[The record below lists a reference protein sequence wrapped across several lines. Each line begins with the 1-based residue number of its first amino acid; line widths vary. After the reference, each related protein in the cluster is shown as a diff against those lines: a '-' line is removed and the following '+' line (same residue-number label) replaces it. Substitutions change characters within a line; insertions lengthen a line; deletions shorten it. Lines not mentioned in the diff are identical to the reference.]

1 MGLTGR
7 AIETSL
13 GALDAAVV
21 AVKIRA
27 GAIAPVIDRWH
38 TDAAAAIFQLH
49 ERGDRPLLV
58 CILGGTGTGKSTILN
73 RLLQADLSAA
83 SFRRTFTA
91 GAVAVA
97 NSAKSLPANWLGV
110 PHEIALPAALPA
122 RGRVESLVVVENQ
135 NDLLKNI
142 TLVDTPDL
150 DGDQPAHHAQA
161 DRAFR
166 WAEGVLFL
174 VSPEKYQMTEL
185 LPYYRLARRYATS
198 AIFVMN
204 KCETPEMLEDYRAM
218 LSGEPVRETKTAS
231 SASAASNATV
241 AVTSTSTSSE
251 TAASSASVANPTAD
265 SENSNRLKLFAVPR
279 DDAAFEPPVE
289 SNLAALRAGL
299 ASLQP
304 VAAQQRLAGN
314 RVRVLDLLG
323 RLRDQVIGPLRSDR
337 REIDAAASSLRAM
350 ETPAPGVDVN
360 PLTEQLERRLQQRSV
375 LYLIGPGR
383 ILDRVRQAPGMLVRL
398 PRTAWDLL
406 VRGRLPAA
414 PVNPDDV
421 DRTVPNFRANLID
434 QFVIIQSRIDDALR
448 STPTGQKWIS
458 DAAGGYGSSKID
470 PAEAGNIADDEIAQL
485 NAWLQ
490 RRWNATPRDT
500 ALLMKLLRYLPGGEK
515 LTQWSE
521 AAPYLLAIIV
531 AAHHAFFGHIDLMI
545 LGGYSLATWLTER
558 LSNEVAARTRQANR
572 AIAFRFGRLAHDQ
585 IRKSIDW
592 LQSRAPKISE
602 IDLLEEKANEL
613 EEKLRADD

>member
-1 MGLTGR
+1 MGLTSR

-21 AVKIRA
+21 AVRIRA

-83 SFRRTFTA
+83 SFRRTYTA
-91 GAVAVA
+91 GAVAVT
-97 NSAKSLPANWLGV
+97 NSAKSLPTDWLGI
-110 PHEIALPAALPA
+110 PHEIALPTELPA
-122 RGRVESLVVVENQ
+122 RGRIESLIVVENQ
-135 NDLLKNI
+135 NDLLKQI

-166 WAEGVLFL
+166 WAEAALFL

-185 LPYYRLARRYATS
+185 LPYYRLARRYATA

-218 LSGEPVRETKTAS
+218 LSGEPVRDPARAPAESATS
-231 SASAASNATV
+231 SASSLNT
-241 AVTSTSTSSE
+241 
-251 TAASSASVANPTAD
+251 TAD
-265 SENSNRLKLFAVPR
+265 PDNANRPKLFAVAR

-289 SNLAALRAGL
+289 SNLAALRAAL

-304 VAAQQRLAGN
+304 AAPQQRLAGN

-323 RLRDQVIGPLRSDR
+323 RLRDQIIGPLRSDR
-337 REIDAAASSLRAM
+337 REIDAAVTSLRAM

-414 PVNPDDV
+414 PVNPEDI
-421 DRTVPNFRANLID
+421 DRSVPDFRANLID

-448 STPTGQKWIS
+448 TTPTGQKWIADS
-458 DAAGGYGSSKID
+458 AAGYAASKID

-490 RRWNATPRDT
+490 CRWNATPRDT

-572 AIAFRFGRLAHDQ
+572 AIAFRFGKLSHDQ

-602 IDLLEEKANEL
+602 IDSLEAKANEL
-613 EEKLRADD
+613 EEQLRAGG